1 MPSNKDR
8 EGPILERQKRM
19 DEFIRNFE
27 EITPISRFF
36 GMKLSFN
43 NDYSANVDLPYNPN
57 LDHSLGGIHGG
68 VYFTLL
74 DTAGW
79 FTAAM
84 AHDLDCWVATSE
96 MSMHLLEPA
105 KGTALRAVG
114 RLLKKGKRQNIV
126 EMFLYDEN
134 ERLVGHATGTFIIL
148 TNLSFLSVVNG
159 DAEHDT
165 GGV

>member
-1 MPSNKDR
+1 LDR
-8 EGPILERQKRM
+8 QHRM
-19 DEFIRNFE
+19 DEYIRNFH
-27 EITPISRFF
+27 EITPIARYF

-43 NDYSANVDLPYNPN
+43 HDYSAVVELPYNPG

-68 VYFTLL
+68 VYATLL

-84 AHDLDCWVATSE
+84 AHDIDCWVATAE

-114 RLLKKGKRQNIV
+114 KLLKSGKRQNIV

-148 TNLSFLSVVNG
+148 TNLSFLSVVRG
-159 DAEHDT
+159 EAVIDT
-165 GGV
+165 GGA

>member
-1 MPSNKDR
+1 MDKQNR
-8 EGPILERQKRM
+8 MEEYIRIFEQKS
-19 DEFIRNFE
+19 
-27 EITPISRFF
+27 PISRLF
-36 GMKLSFN
+36 GMKLSFDDERN
-43 NDYSANVDLPYNPN
+43 AIIDLPYNQH
-57 LDHSLGGIHGG
+57 LDQGLGGIHGG
-68 VYFTLL
+68 VYATLM

-84 AHDLDCWVATSE
+84 AHDIECWVATSE

-114 RLLKKGKRQNIV
+114 KLLKSGKRQNIV

-134 ERLVGHATGTFIIL
+134 ERLVGHATGTFTIL
-148 TNLSFLSVVNG
+148 TNLSFLSVVRGEVENDG
-159 DAEHDT
+159 